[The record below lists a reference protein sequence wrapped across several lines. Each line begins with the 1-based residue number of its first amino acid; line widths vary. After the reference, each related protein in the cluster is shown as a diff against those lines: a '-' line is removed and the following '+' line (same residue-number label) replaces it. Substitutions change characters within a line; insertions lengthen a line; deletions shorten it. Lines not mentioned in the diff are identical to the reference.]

1 MRWLTSLLRG
11 GADELGWDDLL
22 RRAAEA
28 LADSATFG
36 ARGER
41 VWPEA
46 VEIELGVPPG
56 QHATASRFAADP
68 RFDREVA
75 MAAANRC
82 DVAAAELPQREYT
95 VVARERADVRVR
107 AKEAPAWELLIEGGD
122 RSGHTLAIP
131 AGAGPWV
138 LGRGGDGACELAVCE
153 RTAFVSRRAGELRRQ
168 GTALAISALDQ
179 GDLLLVRRPDGQLV
193 RPART
198 ASGKVEL
205 REGAIIELASGSEGV
220 QEGVQ
225 DGPDRLL
232 RLHLRR
238 QGARP

>member
-46 VEIELGVPPG
+46 VEVELGVPPD
-56 QHATASRFAADP
+56 QQATASRFAADP

-82 DVAAAELPQREYT
+82 DVTAAELPQREYT
-95 VVARERADVRVR
+95 VVARERAAVRVR

-122 RSGHTLAIP
+122 RTGRALAVP

-138 LGRGGDGACELAVCE
+138 LGRGEGACELAVCE

-168 GTALAISALDQ
+168 GAHLTIAALDQ
-179 GDLLLVRRPDGQLV
+179 GDLLLVRQPDGTLV

-198 ASGKVEL
+198 ASGRVEL
-205 REGAIIELASGSEGV
+205 REGAVIELTGGGEGAA
-220 QEGVQ
+220 

-238 QGARP
+238 QAGARP

>member
-41 VWPEA
+41 VWPEV
-46 VEIELGVPPG
+46 VEVELGVPLD
-56 QHATASRFAADP
+56 QQATASRFAADP

-82 DVAAAELPQREYT
+82 DVAATELPQREYT
-95 VVARERADVRVR
+95 VVARERTAVRVR
-107 AKEAPAWELLIEGGD
+107 AKEAPTWELLIEGGD
-122 RSGHTLAIP
+122 RSGRALAVP

-138 LGRGGDGACELAVCE
+138 LGRGGEGACELAVCE

-168 GTALAISALDQ
+168 GAALTIAALDQ
-179 GDLLLVRRPDGQLV
+179 GDLLLVRKPDGQLV

-198 ASGKVEL
+198 ASGWVEL
-205 REGAIIELASGSEGV
+205 REGAIIEFASGGD
-220 QEGVQ
+220 GAA

-238 QGARP
+238 RAGARP

>member
-22 RRAAEA
+22 KRAAEA

-46 VEIELGVPPG
+46 VEIELGVPPD
-56 QHATASRFAADP
+56 QQATASRFAADP
-68 RFDREVA
+68 RFDRELA
-75 MAAANRC
+75 MAVANRC

-95 VVARERADVRVR
+95 VVARERAAVRVR

-122 RSGHTLAIP
+122 LTGRALAVP

-138 LGRGGDGACELAVCE
+138 LGRGDGACELAVCE

-168 GTALAISALDQ
+168 GTTLAISALDQ
-179 GDLLLVRRPDGQLV
+179 GDLLLVRKPDGQLV

-198 ASGKVEL
+198 ASGRVEL
-205 REGAIIELASGSEGV
+205 REGAIIELVSSSDGPGEQG
-220 QEGVQ
+220 
-225 DGPDRLL
+225 GPDRLL

-238 QGARP
+238 QAGARP